1 MKCLEYVINIGKE
14 FVIYLLLRK
23 TTNLTNYVI
32 FSLMLFFLYLVP
44 LPCIMSDWSAW
55 SKYDA
60 AGVSYRFR
68 QTLRPA
74 LNGGKECPDEL
85 IQLRKSKLY
94 TK

>member
-1 MKCLEYVINIGKE
+1 
-14 FVIYLLLRK
+14 
-23 TTNLTNYVI
+23 
-32 FSLMLFFLYLVP
+32 
-44 LPCIMSDWSAW
+44 MSDWSAW

-94 TK
+94 TKVMKYENNVVVHAIFVFLDSSRQLITWQKSG